1 MRNIFILLTIWASI
15 FSGCFHVE
23 TIRTTIAP
31 TATKTI
37 KHPAKMAVHFS
48 APLEQLV
55 EVKKPV
61 TTYGKRHTYNY
72 IMGPSLQEAL
82 IKSVESAYSNI
93 SVLEILPSIG
103 EFERVISLE
112 LQSSKVIVEFVPG
125 FLSQE
130 AKGTAV
136 VDVTMEVIDGSSLK
150 TIRRLKLQ
158 GSVTSTKDVSDYAHA
173 SKHFTSAMEDAIQ
186 QLAEKASKLL
196 ISGAAESRWRAKRRP
211 RHK

>member
-1 MRNIFILLTIWASI
+1 
-15 FSGCFHVE
+15 
-23 TIRTTIAP
+23 
-31 TATKTI
+31 
-37 KHPAKMAVHFS
+37 MAVHFS